1 METRRKIAMAH
12 KARQQS
18 TQYVKYESCSDSESV
33 ATQMAFEEDPDDSD
47 YDVRTEK
54 VGQTYRKRLPLQ
66 GHSHHSGRNSTAT
79 TAVGVT
85 RQPTRRPDPNVSNRN
100 ALMARENRKR
110 KKELQEQLEHEN
122 GNLQRDLQKLQKVV
136 ERQEVM
142 IRGLRNERNHLKSVL
157 ENQSDIVTLL
167 KRLQPGREEADNQ
180 RQAHPSQRNNTLSG
194 ASPNSIYSDSGMSLC
209 GDLSPLHDARDAQE
223 QQREPSEVFDN
234 DGTEEFNL
242 FDETLLNDAFPLI
255 STDLMFSADPFVASG
270 GNDLFSYDLPDAEDG
285 EGAEKSALNGNVREE
300 TIRSEHNYVYPDV
313 SLIPHDNNH
322 AVVVV
327 KNPTAEEQPE
337 DNRYYETKR
346 PRMSQVE
353 GDEDAT
359 ATKSRHSPGI
369 CLHIGGGKVSIE
381 FCAQCHQSATKE
393 WQFSRL

>member
-1 METRRKIAMAH
+1 METRRKIAMAQ
-12 KARQQS
+12 KARQQP
-18 TQYVKYESCSDSESV
+18 TQYVKYESCSDTESV
-33 ATQMAFEEDPDDSD
+33 ATLMAFDEDLDDSD
-47 YDVRTEK
+47 YDVQREK
-54 VGQTYRKRLPLQ
+54 VGQTCRKRLPLQ
-66 GHSHHSGRNSTAT
+66 GHSHHSGGRNSTAT
-79 TAVGVT
+79 PAVGVT

-142 IRGLRNERNHLKSVL
+142 IRGLRNERNYLKSVL

-167 KRLQPGREEADNQ
+167 KRLQPGREAAADKQ
-180 RQAHPSQRNNTLSG
+180 RQAHSSQRNKAASG
-194 ASPNSIYSDSGMSLC
+194 ASPNSTYSDSGMSLC
-209 GDLSPLHDARDAQE
+209 GDLSPLHDAHE
-223 QQREPSEVFDN
+223 QQREPSEVFGN
-234 DGTEEFNL
+234 HGTEEFNL

-255 STDLMFSADPFVASG
+255 STDLMFSADPFVVSG
-270 GNDLFSYDLPDAEDG
+270 GSDLFSFDLPDAEGG
-285 EGAEKSALNGNVREE
+285 EGAGRGALNGNVREE
-300 TIRSEHNYVYPDV
+300 SIRSEHNYVYPDV

-327 KNPTAEEQPE
+327 KNPTAMEQPAE
-337 DNRYYETKR
+337 GYYEAKR

-353 GDEDAT
+353 WDGDVT
-359 ATKSRHSPGI
+359 ATEESRNGPGI